1 MNLFEPITSTLAEES
16 RPVLWR
22 ALERARIVGNF
33 AVVQGVV
40 QLIGFASGIL
50 IVRTLTQRDY
60 AYFTIANTMQ
70 GTISVLADIGI
81 SVGLIS
87 IGGRVWQDPHRFGQL
102 VNTGLALR
110 KYLGAIVIL
119 VSAPVLCFLLFRN
132 GAPVLYTA
140 VLVLLI
146 AAA

>member
-22 ALERARIVGNF
+22 ALERARIVGKF
-33 AVVQGVV
+33 ALIQGVV

-50 IVRTLTQRDY
+50 LVRTLAQRDY

-70 GTISVLADIGI
+70 GTMSVLADIGI

-87 IGGRVWQDPHRFGQL
+87 IGGRVWQDRHRFGQL
-102 VNTGLALR
+102 VNTALALR
-110 KYLGAIVIL
+110 KYLGTTVICI
-119 VSAPVLCFLLFRN
+119 STPVLWFLL
-132 GAPVLYTA
+132 
-140 VLVLLI
+140 
-146 AAA
+146 